1 MGICVCVFG
10 CSESVWKEKY
20 KLKALKFWVSKLW
33 ENWKGCMHKYVYWF
47 SWGYVGCSE
56 NVCKEKYKLKA
67 LKLWVSK
74 VGLVGKL
81 KRKYVCVVF
90 LRTCLDDQKIY
101 ERKYMLKA
109 LKLFGLEKK

>member
-33 ENWKGCMHKYVYWF
+33 DNWKGCMCVGF
-47 SWGYVGCSE
+47 LGAMFGCSE

-67 LKLWVSK
+67 LKLWVSI